1 MVAILPA
8 NKLRFLSAT
17 TLFFVLSST
26 LMLSMCASSNQEL
39 AISTIIEAEQS
50 MAQAYEAVLDA
61 ERVGAD
67 VSGLLGRLN
76 EGAAWLSE
84 ARMAFEVDN
93 LEEAVRVA
101 GLTSEVGFEVEGE
114 ADRLEVEVGQAH
126 VTRTWWFIVGSIL
139 AVSIVIVV
147 SVLSYQYFKRRYYRR
162 LLKMRSRV
170 E

>member
-1 MVAILPA
+1 MVVILSTSR
-8 NKLRFLSAT
+8 LSFLSAT
-17 TLFFVLSST
+17 VLLFVLSSI
-26 LMLSMCASSNQEL
+26 LLVSVVASNNQEL

-50 MAQAYEAVLDA
+50 MARAYAAVLDA

-84 ARMAFEVDN
+84 ARMAFEDDKF
-93 LEEAVRVA
+93 EEAVRVA
-101 GLTSEVGFEVEGE
+101 ELTSEVGFEVVGK
-114 ADRLEVEVGQAH
+114 ADGFKVETGQAH
-126 VTRTWWFIVGSIL
+126 VNRMWWFIVGSIL
-139 AVSIVIVV
+139 AVSIVIVA
-147 SVLSYQYFKRRYYRR
+147 SLLSYQYFKRRYYRR